1 MGDVHFIL
9 RHAMTG
15 AVFVL
20 FAAISLSLT
29 GGSLAN
35 VLPLRVDD
43 EWSSAAA
50 ALSVIAFPM
59 IGITIQGA
67 YYCAFSIIAGTEW
80 FGDEAR
86 KLVADKVRKAIS
98 DCESCADS
106 RDIPIDWSKLRQ
118 CPDDAFFVWLYHD
131 RATPQMIEW
140 ARRRRSYYYLGV
152 NWALAAGAGIAAGW
166 LVTFMQDQ
174 SQFRIP
180 ALVFFGSI
188 WAAGA
193 IWAADRM
200 RRDADAM
207 EEIWAASQIDPQ
219 FRECVGKL
227 LPQPARQS
235 ALQFGEAEEPS

>member
-15 AVFVL
+15 AVFVF
-20 FAAISLSLT
+20 FAALALSLT
-29 GGSLAN
+29 GGSLAK
-35 VLPLRVDD
+35 VLPTQVNN

-67 YYCAFSIIAGTEW
+67 YYWAYAIIVGTEW
-80 FGDEAR
+80 FGDDAR
-86 KLVADKVRKAIS
+86 RLVAEKVRKAIS
-98 DCESCADS
+98 DFESSADS
-106 RDIPIDWSKLRQ
+106 RDIPIDWRKLRQ

-131 RATPQMIEW
+131 RAAPQMIEW
-140 ARRRRSYYYLGV
+140 ARRRRSYYYLGC

-166 LVTFMQDQ
+166 LIGVIQDDP
-174 SQFRIP
+174 QFKIP
-180 ALVFFGSI
+180 ALVFFGSL

-207 EEIWAASQIDPQ
+207 EAIWAASQIDPQ

-227 LPQPARQS
+227 LPPPSRQS
-235 ALQFGEAEEPS
+235 DFHSRGAEENP